1 MAKKNLETKLRLEK
15 ATRQNRG
22 VPVFA
27 VVRSKRKVRN
37 NPKRRNWRHNKMNT
51 RNWRK
56 RK

>member
-1 MAKKNLETKLRLEK
+1 MAKNNLETKLRLGK
-15 ATRQNRG
+15 KTRQERG

-27 VVRSKRKVRN
+27 VVRSKRKVRT
-37 NPKRRNWRHNKMNT
+37 NPKRRNWRRDKMNT